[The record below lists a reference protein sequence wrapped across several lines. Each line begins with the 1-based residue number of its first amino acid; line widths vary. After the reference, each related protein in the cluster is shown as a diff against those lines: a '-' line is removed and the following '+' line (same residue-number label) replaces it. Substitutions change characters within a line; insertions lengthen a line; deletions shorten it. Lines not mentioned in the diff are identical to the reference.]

1 MRLIQIEKL
10 TPDMRPT
17 GGLLDLA
24 TFIEPL
30 KARIAIGL
38 QCSRETA

>member
-10 TPDMRPT
+10 TSHMRPT
-17 GGLLDLA
+17 GGFLDLA
-24 TFIEPL
+24 TFIQPL

-38 QCSRETA
+38 QGSRETA